1 MGGWVKL
8 SLQPHSEP
16 RQALRKAVA
25 TQTTPL
31 PKNRLQGLFRNQEKD
46 DVLSISGVE
55 KAILEAINTPSSKLH
70 KIELTDEYLGL

>member
-1 MGGWVKL
+1 M
-8 SLQPHSEP
+8 
-16 RQALRKAVA
+16 A